1 MKMNYFPT
9 DMTSTLDLPLEDV
22 DELLHTDMTL
32 TFDLP
37 LEDVDEL
44 LPTVISM

>member
-1 MKMNYFPT
+1 MNYFLQIRHLT
-9 DMTSTLDLPLEDV
+9 FDLSLKDV
-22 DELLHTDMTL
+22 DELLSTDMTL